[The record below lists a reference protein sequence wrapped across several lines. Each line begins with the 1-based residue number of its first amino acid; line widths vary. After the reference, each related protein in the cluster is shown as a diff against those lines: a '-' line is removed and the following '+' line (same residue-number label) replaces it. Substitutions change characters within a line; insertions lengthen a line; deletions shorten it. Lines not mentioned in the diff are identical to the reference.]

1 MAKFKDL
8 SSFSNKKNIYNLLP
22 FNFDQIDNDIY
33 LATNFVGEHI
43 LIKKS
48 DLGRFVNK
56 ELTSTSNI
64 YKELKSK
71 HFLYENKNDIAI
83 DLLALKK
90 RTN

>member
-1 MAKFKDL
+1 MFGYKL
-8 SSFSNKKNIYNLLP
+8 CWRTY
-22 FNFDQIDNDIY
+22 FN
-33 LATNFVGEHI
+33 
-43 LIKKS
+43 KKS

-56 ELTSTSNI
+56 ELTSNSNI

-90 RTN
+90 N

>member
-8 SSFSNKKNIYNLLP
+8 NFFSNKKNIYNLLP
-22 FNFDQIDNDIY
+22 FNFDQIDNDIC

-43 LIKKS
+43 LINKS

-64 YKELKSK
+64 YKAYS
-71 HFLYENKNDIAI
+71 
-83 DLLALKK
+83 
-90 RTN
+90 RQTNLIL